1 MLFRSPRKLIM
12 ALALVP
18 FAMGATPAF
27 ANAEVGKPAPDFTA
41 TDIQGNMV
49 KLSDLKGKN
58 VVLEW
63 TNQECPFVVKH
74 YKSGNMQETQKTAT
88 EGGAVW
94 ISINSSAPGMQGNT
108 SAEEAAKI
116 ETEAGVHSSHRI
128 LDESGEIGNL
138 YGAKTTPH
146 MFVINAEG
154 TVAYAGAIDSVP
166 DADPA
171 SVKDATNYVLA
182 ALNDLN
188 AGKDVATPSTP
199 PYGCGVKYKTAQ

>member
-1 MLFRSPRKLIM
+1 MLLNKSRKLIL

-18 FAMGATPAF
+18 FALGATPAF
-27 ANAEVGKPAPDFTA
+27 AAAEVGQPAPDFTA
-41 TDIQGNMV
+41 TDIKGNEV

-74 YKSGNMQETQKTAT
+74 YKSGNMQATQKTAT

-108 SAEEAAKI
+108 TAEEAVKI
-116 ETEAGVHSSHRI
+116 ETDAGVHSTNRI
-128 LDESGEIGNL
+128 LDPNGDIGQL
-138 YGAKTTPH
+138 YGAKTTSH

-154 TVAYAGAIDSVP
+154 NVAYAGAIDSVA

-171 SVKDATNYVLA
+171 SIAGASNYVLA
-182 ALNDLN
+182 ALDDLK
-188 AGKDVATPSTP
+188 AGKPVQTPTTA
-199 PYGCGVKYKTAQ
+199 PYGCGVKYKATN

>member
-1 MLFRSPRKLIM
+1 MLLHKSRKLIL

-18 FAMGATPAF
+18 FALGATPAF
-27 ANAEVGKPAPDFTA
+27 AAAEVGQPAPDFTA
-41 TDIQGNMV
+41 TDIKGNTV

-74 YKSGNMQETQKTAT
+74 YKTGNMQAAQKKAT

-108 SAEEAAKI
+108 TAEEALKI
-116 ETEAGVHSSHRI
+116 ETEAGVHSTNRI
-128 LDESGEIGNL
+128 LDPSGEIGQL

-146 MFVINAEG
+146 MFVIDKEG
-154 TVAYAGAIDSVP
+154 TLAYAGAIDDKP
-166 DADPA
+166 DADSA
-171 SVKDATNYVLA
+171 SIEGAKNYVLA
-182 ALNDLN
+182 ALDDLS
-188 AGKDVATPSTP
+188 AGKPVETPSTAS
-199 PYGCGVKYKTAQ
+199 YGCGVKYKATN

>member
-1 MLFRSPRKLIM
+1 MLLNKSRKLIL

-18 FAMGATPAF
+18 FALGATPAF
-27 ANAEVGKPAPDFTA
+27 AAAEVGQPAPDFTA
-41 TDIQGNMV
+41 TDIKGNEV

-74 YKSGNMQETQKTAT
+74 YKSGNMQATQKTAT

-108 SAEEAAKI
+108 TAEEAVKI
-116 ETEAGVHSSHRI
+116 ETDAGVHSTNRI
-128 LDESGEIGNL
+128 LDPNGDIGQL

-154 TVAYAGAIDSVP
+154 NVAYAGAIDSVA

-171 SVKDATNYVLA
+171 SIAGASNYVLA
-182 ALNDLN
+182 ALDDLK
-188 AGKDVATPSTP
+188 AGKPVQTPTTT
-199 PYGCGVKYKTAQ
+199 PYGCGVKYKATN